1 MMLVGSVKGIKR
13 IAESCVNMKG
23 VLWAQKIRAIH
34 LEIVTLESISDG
46 ALSSFY
52 INW

>member
-1 MMLVGSVKGIKR
+1 MMLIGSIKA
-13 IAESCVNMKG
+13 IKSIVEICENMKG

-34 LEIVTLESISDG
+34 LEIVTLESISDE
-46 ALSSFY
+46 ALSSSY